1 VRAISHLEFWKRFSF
16 SEAMNKRLTLYEKY
30 IGLRSPSYLDWSID
44 RIVNWQQKEPLPRT
58 IHIHG
63 DKDSVFPIQY
73 IKNATVIHGGTHIM
87 IINRYKWF
95 NEHLIN
101 MINV

>member
-1 VRAISHLEFWKRFSF
+1 
-16 SEAMNKRLTLYEKY
+16 M
-30 IGLRSPSYLDWSID
+30 RSPAYLDWSID

-63 DKDSVFPIQY
+63 DIDPVFPIQY
-73 IKNATVIHGGTHIM
+73 IKNAVVVKNGTHIM

-95 NEHLIN
+95 NENLNSLILEN
-101 MINV
+101 